1 MDKLTALASEAF
13 INQKPVHEF
22 LVFTSLKPP
31 LIYFSPKFSERE
43 RERSQLLMERI
54 QGQNKLCSL
63 DQKVNVRRSIQVQGS
78 AEDQSFPL
86 EEDQFSTPS
95 LQDTRI
101 PFLQMMQQSEEDPSS
116 VLSFKDPN
124 FLALLSL
131 QTLEKPWELGS
142 YLPHEVPE
150 FHSPIHSETNRY
162 YQNPSLERV
171 NEAISSQEFQVNQ
184 TDNANSRRK
193 RKNNSLATS
202 TTREKRKRRRTKPT
216 KNTEEMETQR
226 MTHIAV
232 ERNRRRQ
239 MNVHL
244 NSLRS
249 LIPPSYIQ
257 RGDQASIVGGAI
269 DFVKVLEQH
278 LQCLEAQKITQQT
291 DSKDNNDHRG
301 ISSNELCATGEEQS
315 SNLRIDATVIESHV
329 NLKIQCPRKQG
340 QLLRSIILL
349 EKLRFT
355 VLHLNI
361 TSPSNASV
369 SYSFNLK
376 MEDDCNL
383 GSADEIT
390 AAIRQIF
397 ES

>member
-1 MDKLTALASEAF
+1 M
-13 INQKPVHEF
+13 
-22 LVFTSLKPP
+22 
-31 LIYFSPKFSERE
+31 
-43 RERSQLLMERI
+43 ERSI
-54 QGQNKLCSL
+54 QGQNKLCCL
-63 DQKVNVRRSIQVQGS
+63 DQKLNVRRSLQVQGTV
-78 AEDQSFPL
+78 EDHQSFAL
-86 EEDQFSTPS
+86 EEDQLSTPS
-95 LQDTRI
+95 LLQDTTI
-101 PFLQMMQQSEEDPSS
+101 PFLQMLQQSEDPSPF
-116 VLSFKDPN
+116 LSFKDPS

-131 QTLEKPWELGS
+131 QTLEKPWELEN

-150 FHSPIHSETNRY
+150 FHSPIHSETNHY
-162 YQNPSLERV
+162 YHNPSLEGA
-171 NEAISSQEFQVNQ
+171 NEAISSKELPFNPLE
-184 TDNANSRRK
+184 NANPRRK
-193 RKNNSLATS
+193 RKNNNLATLM
-202 TTREKRKRRRTKPT
+202 TREKRKRRRTKPT
-216 KNTEEMETQR
+216 KNIEEIESQR

-249 LIPPSYIQ
+249 IIPPSYIQ

-269 DFVKVLEQH
+269 DFVKILEQH
-278 LQCLEAQKITQQT
+278 LQSLEAQKRTQQS
-291 DSKDNNDHRG
+291 DDNKEQIPELRD
-301 ISSNELCATGEEQS
+301 ISSNKLRASSKEEQS
-315 SNLRIDATVIESHV
+315 SKLQIEATVIESHV
-329 NLKIQCPRKQG
+329 NLKIQCRRKQG
-340 QLLRSIILL
+340 LLLRSIILL

-361 TSPSNASV
+361 TSPTNTSV

-397 ES
+397 DS

>member
-1 MDKLTALASEAF
+1 
-13 INQKPVHEF
+13 
-22 LVFTSLKPP
+22 
-31 LIYFSPKFSERE
+31 
-43 RERSQLLMERI
+43 
-54 QGQNKLCSL
+54 SL
-63 DQKVNVRRSIQVQGS
+63 DQKVNVRRSIEVEGS
-78 AEDQSFPL
+78 AEYKKKFL
-86 EEDQFSTPS
+86 EDEQYSTPS

-101 PFLQMMQQSEEDPSS
+101 PFLQMLQQSEEDSSS

-131 QTLEKPWELGS
+131 QTLEKPWELEN

-150 FHSPIHSETNRY
+150 FHSPIHSETNHY
-162 YQNPSLERV
+162 YHNPSL
-171 NEAISSQEFQVNQ
+171 EAISSQEYQLNPI
-184 TDNANSRRK
+184 DNVNSRRK
-193 RKNNSLATS
+193 RRNNNNNLATS
-202 TTREKRKRRRTKPT
+202 MTREKRKRRRTKPT

-249 LIPPSYIQ
+249 LIPSSYIQ

-269 DFVKVLEQH
+269 DFVKILEQH
-278 LQCLEAQKITQQT
+278 LQSLEAQKITQQT
-291 DSKDNNDHRG
+291 DMCNSDNPSG
-301 ISSNELCATGEEQS
+301 IPSSELRASTEEQTS
-315 SNLRIDATVIESHV
+315 KLRIDATVIESHV
-329 NLKIQCPRKQG
+329 NLKIQCLRKQG

-376 MEDDCNL
+376 MEEDCNL

-390 AAIRQIF
+390 AAVRQIF
-397 ES
+397 DC

>member
-1 MDKLTALASEAF
+1 M
-13 INQKPVHEF
+13 
-22 LVFTSLKPP
+22 
-31 LIYFSPKFSERE
+31 
-43 RERSQLLMERI
+43 ERSI
-54 QGQNKLCSL
+54 QGQNKLCCL
-63 DQKVNVRRSIQVQGS
+63 DQKVNVRRSLQVQETV
-78 AEDQSFPL
+78 EDHQSFAL
-86 EEDQFSTPS
+86 EEEEQQLSTPS
-95 LQDTRI
+95 LLQGTTI
-101 PFLQMMQQSEEDPSS
+101 PFLQMLQQSEDPSPF
-116 VLSFKDPN
+116 LSFKDPS

-131 QTLEKPWELGS
+131 QTLEKPWELEN

-150 FHSPIHSETNRY
+150 FHSPIHSETNHY
-162 YQNPSLERV
+162 YHNPSLEGV
-171 NEAISSQEFQVNQ
+171 NEAISNQELPFNPLE
-184 TDNANSRRK
+184 NARSRRK
-193 RKNNSLATS
+193 RKNNNLASLM
-202 TTREKRKRRRTKPT
+202 TREKRKRRRTKPT
-216 KNTEEMETQR
+216 KNIEEIESQR

-249 LIPPSYIQ
+249 IIPSSYIQ

-269 DFVKVLEQH
+269 DFVKILEQQ
-278 LQCLEAQKITQQT
+278 LQSLEAQKRSQQS
-291 DSKDNNDHRG
+291 DDNKEQIPEDNSLRN
-301 ISSNELCATGEEQS
+301 ISSNKLRASNKEEQS
-315 SNLRIDATVIESHV
+315 SKLKIEATVIESHV
-329 NLKIQCPRKQG
+329 NLKIQCTRKQG

-361 TSPSNASV
+361 TSPTNTSV

-376 MEDDCNL
+376 MEDECNL

-397 ES
+397 DS

>member
-1 MDKLTALASEAF
+1 
-13 INQKPVHEF
+13 
-22 LVFTSLKPP
+22 
-31 LIYFSPKFSERE
+31 
-43 RERSQLLMERI
+43 MERI

-63 DQKVNVRRSIQVQGS
+63 DQKVNVRRSLEVRRS
-78 AEDQSFPL
+78 VEDQSFAL
-86 EEDQFSTPS
+86 AEDQLSTAT

-101 PFLQMMQQSEEDPSS
+101 PFLQMLQQSEDPSS
-116 VLSFKDPN
+116 FLPFKDPN

-131 QTLEKPWELGS
+131 QTLEKPWELEN

-150 FHSPIHSETNRY
+150 FHSPTYSETNHY
-162 YQNPSLERV
+162 PHNPSLEGV
-171 NEAISSQEFQVNQ
+171 NEAISSQEFPLNSVNK
-184 TDNANSRRK
+184 ANSRRK
-193 RKNNSLATS
+193 RKNNMATS
-202 TTREKRKRRRTKPT
+202 ITREKRKRRRTKPT
-216 KNTEEMETQR
+216 KNVEEMETQR

-249 LIPPSYIQ
+249 IIPPSYIQ

-269 DFVKVLEQH
+269 DFVKILEQH
-278 LQCLEAQKITQQT
+278 LQSLEAQKITQQS
-291 DSKDNNDHRG
+291 DIKDDNNLRD
-301 ISSNELCATGEEQS
+301 ISSNKSCAIKEEQRS
-315 SNLRIDATVIESHV
+315 KIKVEATVIESHV
-329 NLKIQCPRKQG
+329 NLKIQCQRKQG

-355 VLHLNI
+355 VLHINI
-361 TSPSNASV
+361 ISPSNTSI

-390 AAIRQIF
+390 AAVRQIF
-397 ES
+397 NG